1 MGTDLQEQRSSSR
14 ANAGHCMEERDS
26 YRDAKQRR
34 LPKTPP
40 LAAVMNSG
48 CGITM
53 LAGIVGWFV

>member
-1 MGTDLQEQRSSSR
+1 
-14 ANAGHCMEERDS
+14 MEERDS

-34 LPKTPP
+34 LPNTPP